1 VKQARDRVLAV
12 TITAVTTIAATVTPV
27 MGNRPD
33 SSCNSQITNKPGSVT
48 ILGDCIPNRLWINR
62 AYGLEYGRLMRIAI
76 ASAANRDDYDTAMI
90 NFYRAQ
96 QISGVTDSEVRR
108 GLLGAIMAKALQRNP
123 VRGYSPSRMWLMV
136 TGEERN
142 VN

>member
-1 VKQARDRVLAV
+1 MKQARDRVLVVAV
-12 TITAVTTIAATVTPV
+12 TAVTTVTAVTPA
-27 MGNRPD
+27 MGNKAD
-33 SSCNSQITNKPGSVT
+33 SGCISQITSKPGSVT
-48 ILGDCIPNRLWINR
+48 ILGDCIPNRLWINPD
-62 AYGLEYGRLMRIAI
+62 YGFEYGRLMRIAI

-96 QISGVTDSEVRR
+96 QISGVKDSEVRR

>member
-1 VKQARDRVLAV
+1 VKQALPRVLVVAIAAINAV
-12 TITAVTTIAATVTPV
+12 AATVTPA

-33 SSCNSQITNKPGSVT
+33 SPCISQITNKAGSIS

-62 AYGLEYGRLMRIAI
+62 DYGFEYARLMRIAI

-123 VRGYSPSRMWLMV
+123 VRGYSPARMWLMV
-136 TGEERN
+136 TGEERGAN
-142 VN
+142 